1 MDSRGRAARTRRKL
15 VRHAAPDLPSVRGCS
30 ARSRHVGVCL
40 ARPAAHNLPGGMDS
54 RAARHARRS
63 SGRAPLRIASG
74 EAISPARGVVDSQP
88 HSPARS
94 AENMARLCSSRFERA
109 ARKQGWTRIA
119 GLDEAGRGALFG
131 PVVAAAVILNP
142 KRRIVGLDDSKQ
154 VAPERRA
161 LLAERIRQHALAWA
175 VAEIDAQR
183 IDAWNIYQASR
194 QAMTA
199 ALQQLTI
206 TPDYLL
212 IDAMQL
218 DVLIEQKPLIKGDCR
233 SVSIAAA
240 SILAKTHRDARME
253 EWDAVYPQYGLAR
266 HKGYATADHLEALRQ
281 HGPSPLHRHS
291 FAPVRESNCW
301 AVGATQ
307 ISFLK
312 DIESPEGAAGLAIV
326 PLQNA

>member
-1 MDSRGRAARTRRKL
+1 MS
-15 VRHAAPDLPSVRGCS
+15 
-30 ARSRHVGVCL
+30 
-40 ARPAAHNLPGGMDS
+40 
-54 RAARHARRS
+54 
-63 SGRAPLRIASG
+63 
-74 EAISPARGVVDSQP
+74 
-88 HSPARS
+88 
-94 AENMARLCSSRFERA
+94 RLCCSRFERA
-109 ARKQGWTRIA
+109 ARKLGWMRIA

-142 KRRIVGLDDSKQ
+142 KRRIVGLDDSKKLT
-154 VAPERRA
+154 ADRRA
-161 LLAERIRQHALAWA
+161 DLAERIREHALAWA

-199 ALQQLTI
+199 ALQRLTI
-206 TPDYLL
+206 QPDYLL

-218 DVLIEQKPLIKGDCR
+218 DVLVEQKSLIKGDAR

-266 HKGYATADHLEALRQ
+266 HKGYATPDHLEALRL
-281 HGPSPLHRHS
+281 HGATPLHRYS
-291 FAPVRESNCW
+291 FAPVRDAGCW

-307 ISFLK
+307 T
-312 DIESPEGAAGLAIV
+312 
-326 PLQNA
+326 PLPLS